1 MAQLIHNSHLMLPQ
15 GMFVIHKLQK
25 TQKLSLALERPG
37 PDRVHIIA
45 LKSLAFCLTFF
56 DLIGAK
62 SLQLHPTVRDSMDW
76 TVNRQAPLSMG
87 FSRQEYWSGLP
98 FLSPR
103 DLPDPGI
110 EPASLM
116 SLALVG
122 QFFTAVAT
130 WETSFDLS
138 CVYKQW
144 VVFSASQRKH
154 CWQFVNTA
162 LPCADCSVYCKVFT
176 ISSCLPTECQ

>member
-25 TQKLSLALERPG
+25 NLEVEPCSRKTWARQGAHNCPKVFGFFVSPFLISQVLS
-37 PDRVHIIA
+37 HFSCI
-45 LKSLAFCLTFF
+45 
-56 DLIGAK
+56 
-62 SLQLHPTVRDSMDW
+62 QLFGTLW

-122 QFFTAVAT
+122 QFFTAMAT
-130 WETSFDLS
+130 WETSFDLI

-144 VVFSASQRKH
+144 VVFSASQRRH